1 MGFIIWYKIEFK
13 EEQTSPL
20 AQAASALPLGTSLP
34 LRVSNDVFSGK
45 YILDADIT
53 LTMTAGDTADTFAIK
68 LTNLPLEAADQLKT
82 KHVDGVSKNPPQPLL
97 VEIYLGYFDE
107 LSMSESSPAMKGA
120 VTSVTNTINESGLLE
135 TLVEGQETA
144 GYQLRTTC
152 MPLDNS
158 GELTANDLVQ
168 KIADAAKVQV
178 ADGSQLDPSIK
189 VNAFTLKTANG
200 LDALRQI
207 ANIATAPLVIR
218 DGKIYVGPS
227 VGKDEAPVHFDPDIN
242 IVKQDQMHD
251 TEEINDPC
259 KKRKNGKVQSKSVTS
274 LKLTVLG
281 HPILRV
287 GQKAVLKDPP
297 TGAGTLRINQLT
309 HTFSTR
315 NGYTCDMT
323 IVAAEPGKI
332 AGNLTGVHGL
342 VNRFRDLAE
351 NVQNQKPAL
360 DVGQVTEYE
369 PGNQQKHLT
378 TLNYGQS
385 PSPSDVA
392 PSVEIAVDDSLQLHH
407 KPIASPF
414 AWHKCGLIV
423 PVYPGMRALLAHNLG
438 LVNDAVVAGFLWS
451 EQPTYDRPK
460 NKEGDYWLC
469 LPTDFEE
476 SGDKRPKGK
485 GVNDLTDK
493 SGLRVIQAKGLH
505 IFVGNDKLPD
515 VGERP
520 DPPDAQTIVIEH
532 ESGTTIKVANDGAVS
547 IETKSKDI
555 SLTNGSVTLKLGSS
569 GVEVS

>member
-1 MGFIIWYKIEFK
+1 MGFIIWYKVEFK
-13 EEQTSPL
+13 EAQANPL
-20 AQAASALPLGTSLP
+20 AQAASALPLGASLP

-53 LTMTAGDTADTFAIK
+53 LTMTAGDSADAFAIK
-68 LTNLPLEAADQLKT
+68 LTNLPLEAANQLKT
-82 KHVDGVSKNPPQPLL
+82 KHTAGLSKNPPQPLL

-107 LSMSESSPAMKGA
+107 PLMSEASPAMKGA
-120 VTSVTNTINESGLLE
+120 VTSITNTINDNGMLE

-152 MPLDNS
+152 VPLDNS
-158 GELTANDLVQ
+158 GELSANDLVQ
-168 KIADAAKVQV
+168 KIASAAKVQV
-178 ADGSQLDPSIK
+178 AEGSDLDPSIK
-189 VNAFTLKTANG
+189 VKAFTLKTTNG
-200 LDALRQI
+200 LEALRQI
-207 ANIATAPLVIR
+207 AHIATAPLVIR
-218 DGKIYVGPS
+218 DGKIYIGPS

-242 IVKQDQMHD
+242 IVKQDQTHD

-259 KKRKNGKVQSKSVTS
+259 QKRKDGKVQSKSVTS
-274 LKLTVLG
+274 LKLIALG
-281 HPILRV
+281 HPMLRV

-297 TGAGTLRINQLT
+297 AGAGTLRINQLT

-332 AGNLTGVHGL
+332 AGKLTGVHGFI
-342 VNRFRDLAE
+342 NRLRDLSE
-351 NVQNQKPAL
+351 NVQNQRPAL
-360 DVGQVTEYE
+360 DIGQVTAYE
-369 PGNQQKHLT
+369 PGEQQKHLA

-392 PSVEIAVDDSLQLHH
+392 PSVEIAVDNSRQLHH

-469 LPTDFEE
+469 LPTDFEAD
-476 SGDKRPKGK
+476 GDKRPKGK

-493 SGLRVIQAKGLH
+493 TGLRVIQAKGLR

>member
-1 MGFIIWYKIEFK
+1 MGFIIWYKVEFK
-13 EEQTSPL
+13 ETQVSLL
-20 AQAASALPLGTSLP
+20 AQAVSALPLGASLP

-82 KHVDGVSKNPPQPLL
+82 KHADGLSKNPPQPSR
-97 VEIYLGYFDE
+97 VEIELGYLDE
-107 LSMSESSPAMKGA
+107 VWMSESRQGMKGA

-152 MPLDNS
+152 MPIDNS

-178 ADGSQLDPSIK
+178 AAGSKLDPSIK
-189 VNAFTLKTANG
+189 VNAFTQKTANG

-259 KKRKNGKVQSKSVTS
+259 KKRKNGQVQSKSITS

-281 HPILRV
+281 HPMLRV
-287 GQKAVLKDPP
+287 GQKAILKDPP
-297 TGAGTLRINQLT
+297 TGAGTLRINQLA

-323 IVAAEPGKI
+323 IVAA
-332 AGNLTGVHGL
+332 
-342 VNRFRDLAE
+342 
-351 NVQNQKPAL
+351 
-360 DVGQVTEYE
+360 
-369 PGNQQKHLT
+369 
-378 TLNYGQS
+378 
-385 PSPSDVA
+385 
-392 PSVEIAVDDSLQLHH
+392 
-407 KPIASPF
+407 
-414 AWHKCGLIV
+414 
-423 PVYPGMRALLAHNLG
+423 
-438 LVNDAVVAGFLWS
+438 
-451 EQPTYDRPK
+451 
-460 NKEGDYWLC
+460 
-469 LPTDFEE
+469 
-476 SGDKRPKGK
+476 
-485 GVNDLTDK
+485 
-493 SGLRVIQAKGLH
+493 
-505 IFVGNDKLPD
+505 
-515 VGERP
+515 
-520 DPPDAQTIVIEH
+520 
-532 ESGTTIKVANDGAVS
+532 
-547 IETKSKDI
+547 
-555 SLTNGSVTLKLGSS
+555 
-569 GVEVS
+569 

>member
-1 MGFIIWYKIEFK
+1 MGFIIWYKVEFK
-13 EEQTSPL
+13 ETQVSLL
-20 AQAASALPLGTSLP
+20 AQAVSALPLGASLP

-82 KHVDGVSKNPPQPLL
+82 KHADGLSKNPPQPLL

-152 MPLDNS
+152 MPIDNS

-178 ADGSQLDPSIK
+178 ADGSKLDPSIK

-281 HPILRV
+281 HPMLRV
-287 GQKAVLKDPP
+287 GQKAILKDPP
-297 TGAGTLRINQLT
+297 TGAGTLRINQLA

-351 NVQNQKPAL
+351 NMQNQRPAL

-423 PVYPGMRALLAHNLG
+423 PVYAGMRALLAHNLG

-476 SGDKRPKGK
+476 GGDKRPKGK

-532 ESGTTIKVANDGAVS
+532 ESGTTITIANGGAVS